1 MMPPEKLET
10 PDERMR
16 RLITGQFNKVLPRR
30 FYKAVEVS
38 DNNSIFLDGK
48 AIKTPLKSNL
58 RLPTKALAQAVAAEW
73 QAQKDVID
81 PETMPL
87 TKLANTAIDRA
98 TAEHQIIVD
107 EITQYAGSDMVC
119 YFAEGP
125 RELISRQQQHW
136 QPVHDWVVEK
146 LYATFRKGAGITHI
160 TQPPETLE
168 SIRLHVAQF
177 DPWQLTAVYVL
188 TTLTGSALLSLMLQ
202 ASAINPE
209 DAWKAAHVDEDFQ
222 IEQWGEDDEAV
233 RRRAWRKREYD
244 GLAGFFDLLKVG

>member
-1 MMPPEKLET
+1 MPSEKPET

-30 FYKAVEVS
+30 FYKAVQLSES
-38 DNNSIFLDGK
+38 NGILLDGK
-48 AIKTPLKSNL
+48 PVKTPLKASL
-58 RLPTKALAQAVAAEW
+58 QLPTKALGEAIAEEW
-73 QAQKDVID
+73 RAQKDFID
-81 PETMPL
+81 PESMPL

-98 TAEHQIIVD
+98 TAEHTTIVD

-125 RELISRQQQHW
+125 RELFSRQQKHW
-136 QPVHDWVVEK
+136 QPVFDWAVDK
-146 LYATFRKGAGITHI
+146 LDARFRQGKGITHI
-160 TQPPETLE
+160 AQPPETLE
-168 SIRLHVAQF
+168 TIRLHLTQF

-202 ASAINPE
+202 TAAITPE
-209 DAWKAAHVDEDFQ
+209 DAWHAAHVDEDFQ

-233 RRRAWRKREYD
+233 RRRASRKREYD
-244 GLAGFFDLLKVG
+244 GLTGFFDLLKSV